1 MNRHNFHEGVLMKKN
16 PEKKTVFVIVIE
28 SFRQEKQAK
37 LLAESIRS
45 FGEELGNAPI
55 WMFSPSPAERLVKDA
70 ERLAASVFPL
80 KIPAGISNYLF
91 GARVY
96 ACAEAERMA
105 SADFG
110 SLVSIDPSCLVVKSP
125 LLFELGD
132 DADAAVRPV
141 HIRNVGSPA
150 EGPPDG
156 YWTGIF
162 RAVGVEDIPTTVESF
177 VDGERI
183 RSYFNTHAFAV
194 NLQKGLMKKWLELF
208 TNLVEDEEFQ
218 EKYCR
223 DERHRI
229 FLFQSVLS
237 ALLASRVDER
247 RLRILPPDYNYPY
260 NLHGEV
266 PKDRKALALNDLTC
280 LTYEGRSLVPRD
292 VTDINL
298 REPLKPWLQER
309 INLTVPA

>member
-1 MNRHNFHEGVLMKKN
+1 MKKN
-16 PEKKTVFVIVIE
+16 PEKKTVFVTVIA
-28 SFRQEKQAK
+28 SPRQEKQAK

-55 WMFSPSPAERLVKDA
+55 WMFSPAPAERLVKDA
-70 ERLAASVFPL
+70 ERLAADLFRLNVPD
-80 KIPAGISNYLF
+80 GISGYLF

-110 SLVSIDPSCLVVKSP
+110 SLVSIDPSCLVVKRP

-150 EGPPDG
+150 GGPPDG
-156 YWTGIF
+156 YWAGIF

-194 NLQKGLMKKWLELF
+194 NPRKGLMQKWLELF
-208 TNLVEDEEFQ
+208 TDLVEDGEFQ
-218 EKYCR
+218 ERYCR
-223 DERHRI
+223 DERHRV

-237 ALLASRVDER
+237 TLLASRVAGR

-266 PKDRKALALNDLTC
+266 PEDRKASALNELTC
-280 LTYEGRSLVPRD
+280 FTYEGRSLNPRD
-292 VTDINL
+292 VTDIEL
-298 REPLKPWLQER
+298 REPLKSWLQER
-309 INLTVPA
+309 IELIVPA